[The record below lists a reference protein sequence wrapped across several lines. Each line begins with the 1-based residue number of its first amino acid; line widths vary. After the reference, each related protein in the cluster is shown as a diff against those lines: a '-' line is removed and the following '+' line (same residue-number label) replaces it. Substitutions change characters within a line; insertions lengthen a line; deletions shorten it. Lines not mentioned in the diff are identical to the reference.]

1 MERLTTADHRRDN
14 AGLTYVYAVVSRR
27 AGGVSVG
34 VNLNPN
40 QACNWRCAYCQVP
53 GLVRGKGPQI
63 DLALLRAEL
72 DELLSEIVSGQF
84 MEERVPEDMRRLN
97 DVALSGNGEPTSS
110 PDFAAA
116 IEVVRDVLAS
126 HGLLGQ
132 IKLVLITNG
141 SLFDQPSVSAGVSRL
156 AEAGGEVWFKFD
168 RATKVGFREVNDT
181 GIDPRDH
188 LARLRRCAAICPTW
202 IQTCAFARDGLPP
215 SDDERSAYL
224 SALAELV
231 ADEVPLRGVLL
242 YGLARESHQP
252 EATRLSALPSQWL
265 ESLGAEIRSLGLEA
279 RVTL

>member
-1 MERLTTADHRRDN
+1 MARLTTRDHRRDN

-53 GLVRGKGPQI
+53 GLVRGKGPPI

-72 DELLSEIVSGQF
+72 DELLGEIVSGSF
-84 MEERVPEDMRRLN
+84 MEDRVAEDMRRLN
-97 DVALSGNGEPTSS
+97 DVALSGNGEPTTS

-116 IEVVRDVLAS
+116 VEVVREALGALD
-126 HGLLGQ
+126 LLGQ

-141 SLFDQPSVSAGVSRL
+141 SLLDQPKVSAAVARL

-168 RATKVGFREVNDT
+168 RATKEGFREVNDT

-188 LARLRRCAAICPTW
+188 LARLSRCARICPTW
-202 IQTCAFARDGLPP
+202 VQTCAFARDGLPP
-215 SDDERSAYL
+215 SEAERSAYL
-224 SALAELV
+224 SALSDLV
-231 ADEVPLRGVLL
+231 AEGVPLKGVLL
-242 YGLARESHQP
+242 YGLARDSHQP
-252 EATRLSALPSQWL
+252 EASSLSALPGEWL
-265 ESLGAEIRSLGLEA
+265 EALGKEIRALGLEA
-279 RVTL
+279 KVTV